1 LCRTKVA
8 GWAAASTAPNKKRLA
23 QRSRRRHR
31 PHRYKAAK
39 NPHAHMGGFFAALK
53 TGSGGGMEEG
63 ALKRHCARWRKK
75 GKPAMAGYLQKL
87 LVCALT

>member
-1 LCRTKVA
+1 
-8 GWAAASTAPNKKRLA
+8 
-23 QRSRRRHR
+23 
-31 PHRYKAAK
+31 
-39 NPHAHMGGFFAALK
+39 MGGFFAALK